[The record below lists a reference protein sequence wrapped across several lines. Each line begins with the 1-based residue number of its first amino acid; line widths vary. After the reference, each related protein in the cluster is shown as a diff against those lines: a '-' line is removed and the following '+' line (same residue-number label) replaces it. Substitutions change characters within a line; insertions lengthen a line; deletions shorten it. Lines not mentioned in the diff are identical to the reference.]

1 MRVGRYVPNVVIPA
15 GTYTIVDSSP
25 STWAQNGES
34 GGRGH
39 ASVEGRAVASSTAS
53 APAVAAR
60 PAPPVA
66 SGPEPAR
73 TAAASPAVPDRV
85 PATGAWVLEKTE
97 FVVEKVD
104 PPFMQKFQPSESGE
118 DGAGSAESTIGLLRS
133 RMNVVW
139 TSPPRVLIP
148 GKAIDIRMAI
158 SDAGSSPE
166 RLVWGTGGVG
176 ANCPALSAVWYGPA
190 VSISSKPGEGTKEAS
205 KAYTPPS
212 APPGTTMYIAA
223 EWSVGSR
230 RNTFYYLYTF
240 VLDAGQAR
248 APASGA
254 DPAAERP
261 ASKVREEKSRGTAI
275 DLIAGTWKNT
285 DHVHQG
291 CRDAGSICIASKL
304 DLQFSKTAGGA
315 LEGRIAGWGAFVMVG
330 ELQGQTWRFTGTL
343 NGSPYAWGS
352 FVFSQDFRSFTG
364 EIDVVGHHA
373 AWTGRR

>member
-1 MRVGRYVPNVVIPA
+1 
-15 GTYTIVDSSP
+15 
-25 STWAQNGES
+25 
-34 GGRGH
+34 
-39 ASVEGRAVASSTAS
+39 
-53 APAVAAR
+53 
-60 PAPPVA
+60 
-66 SGPEPAR
+66 
-73 TAAASPAVPDRV
+73 
-85 PATGAWVLEKTE
+85 
-97 FVVEKVD
+97 
-104 PPFMQKFQPSESGE
+104 
-118 DGAGSAESTIGLLRS
+118 
-133 RMNVVW
+133 
-139 TSPPRVLIP
+139 
-148 GKAIDIRMAI
+148 
-158 SDAGSSPE
+158 
-166 RLVWGTGGVG
+166 
-176 ANCPALSAVWYGPA
+176 
-190 VSISSKPGEGTKEAS
+190 
-205 KAYTPPS
+205 
-212 APPGTTMYIAA
+212 MYIAA